1 MRLMKMKLIVTAFV
15 ALVATVLP
23 TSSSAQTV
31 DHRSL
36 PAFDTLSPEQVTAA
50 SNLRMVFVNRSVGHN
65 IDQGLACLSAPFGSA
80 PNYCKRTN
88 HPAPEFSVPES
99 AIAWSGTYPRSRW
112 HFGSW
117 PGTGITPEINCG
129 TGAAPYWYD
138 QVECF
143 INFVDAN
150 ASAYDVFSFQ
160 FSYLEVTSNSDIA
173 DPIRGFFGVAV
184 PEGRKAAADIEAL
197 RQRHPQ
203 KKFVLQTTSLAR
215 GIGTAVSRDF
225 NAQMRTYTQQN
236 GWPLLD
242 VAAILSHDI
251 SGTPCYDNRDGVAYI
266 VNGTVRENY
275 PNDGFNYPAICQQYT
290 SEVNGGHLGSP
301 SAGMIRAAKGWWVMM
316 SQLAGSG
323 GNPPPPPPP
332 SPDPP
337 ELSAVSC
344 VVEGT
349 LITCSATFGGD
360 VSETTGTITVRTADG
375 QSVTRSVTVPVVR

>member
-1 MRLMKMKLIVTAFV
+1 MRSMKLSLAGFV
-15 ALVATVLP
+15 VLAAAVLP
-23 TSSSAQTV
+23 TQSAAQTV

-36 PAFDTLSPEQVTAA
+36 PAFDTLSPAQVSAA

-65 IDQGLACLSAPFGSA
+65 IDQGLECLMSLFGSA
-80 PNYCKRTN
+80 PNYCKRAT

-99 AIAWSGTYPRSRW
+99 AISWSGTYSSSRW
-112 HFGSW
+112 HFGAW
-117 PGTGITPEINCG
+117 PGTGISPEINCG
-129 TGAAPYWYD
+129 TAAAAYWYH

-143 INFVDAN
+143 IRFVDAN
-150 ASAYDVFSFQ
+150 AAAYDVFSFQ

-173 DPIRGFFGVAV
+173 DPAVGFFGAAV
-184 PEGRKAAADIEAL
+184 PQGRKAIADIEAL

-215 GIGTAVSRDF
+215 GIGTAVSRDL
-225 NAQMRTYTQQN
+225 NARMRTYAQQH

-242 VAAILSHDI
+242 IAAILSHDV
-251 SGTPCYDNRDGVAYI
+251 SGAPCYDNRDGVPYV
-266 VNGTVRENY
+266 VNGQVRENY

-301 SAGMIRAAKGWWVMM
+301 SAGMIRAAKSWWLMM
-316 SQLAGSG
+316 SALAAA

-332 SPDPP
+332 SPAPP

-344 VVEGT
+344 VVQGT
-349 LITCSATFGGD
+349 QITCSATFGGD
-360 VSETTGTITVRTADG
+360 VSEATGTITVRSPDG
-375 QSVTRSVTVPVVR
+375 RSVTRSVTVPIVR